1 MTDDAAVVVL
11 DTLTIRR
18 CLNPDGTDSIDLHV
32 EGDSGLTMHLGML
45 ALTHDT
51 LIRASMT
58 DDLDSDE

>member
-32 EGDSGLTMHLGML
+32 EGLGRG
-45 ALTHDT
+45 APSTH
-51 LIRASMT
+51 
-58 DDLDSDE
+58 